1 MGAQGCFCTRCVTPM
16 LNLVVWIFMENMIF
30 DDTTLDFERGFWQS
44 SRQALQEVIYVYET
58 FEVGLRLK

>member
-1 MGAQGCFCTRCVTPM
+1 M